1 MSMSVSG
8 IPCPGADC
16 ASMQPAPSGVDFVN
30 YFEGR
35 AWVCSACGIRV
46 DLWSLLLA
54 RVLDDHPLMPGVV
67 SLGLGA
73 FTVITAPLQPEET
86 LFVDFAAHGI
96 PSDATVVDVVMTPQ
110 TASEGLGL
118 FPAVG
123 VQHLQT
129 RGLPHALA
137 LYPVTW
143 PAPPAMATPAATT
156 VNIMIIWMPAPT
168 EPEQEP
174 LFSAGKAFTTG
185 DYRGAIVPAQIAV
198 ELKLGQVLTEHFSQF
213 AGKDVVRQF
222 LNDGATYGHQLRF
235 LLPSLFGSVGAPP
248 LPDKV
253 AAALQGLRKKR
264 NRVGHEHHST
274 ERAEAAPMLLAGLF
288 GYRYVTAYGSLLTPT
303 STEM

>member
-1 MSMSVSG
+1 
-8 IPCPGADC
+8 
-16 ASMQPAPSGVDFVN
+16 MQSSPAEDHFVD

-35 AWVCSACGIRV
+35 PWVCAACGHSE

-73 FTVITAPLQPEET
+73 FTVIAAPLELDVT
-86 LFVDFAAHGI
+86 LVVDFAEHGI
-96 PSDATVVDVVMTPQ
+96 PNDATVIDVVMTPQ
-110 TASEGLGL
+110 TTSEGPGL

-129 RGLPHALA
+129 SGLPHSLA
-137 LYPVTW
+137 LHPVAW
-143 PAPPAMATPAATT
+143 PSAPGAADPAATQ
-156 VNIMIIWMPAPT
+156 VNIMIIWMPAAT

-198 ELKLGQVLTEHFSQF
+198 ELKLGQVLSDHFSQF
-213 AGKDVVRQF
+213 AGKDAVRQF

-248 LPDKV
+248 LPDAV
-253 AAALQGLRKKR
+253 TAALQSLRKKR
-264 NRVGHEHHST
+264 NRVGHEHHPT
-274 ERAEAAPMLLAGLF
+274 ERAEAAPMLLGGVF
-288 GYRYVTAYGSLLTPT
+288 GYRYVTTYGSLLVPT
-303 STEM
+303 SR